1 MSFERPPAAPP
12 EANKNESREAH
23 IDFTPEGFFTTEIGI
38 VRDIALEEAGVR
50 PGERLTRE
58 KVPTYI
64 DWFEKYRILY
74 LRVAE
79 KQHEP
84 EDAKTIINV
93 AFHSWMANDLALFAG
108 FGGGP
113 ERKQNTGQIQL
124 SEKLQRDIAWQGE
137 AIQYLANINRT
148 NDGTHGGSQKAFL
161 TAQKFWEFQARVR
174 NVRPNSE
181 EARRSFE
188 KVKNG
193 VLRPV
198 ALDYILRTLNKWKM
212 TFEDD
217 PRVDAIDKIDM
228 IATSPEG
235 NTFFI
240 QVKPPSFEDLETRAR
255 GWYSRVVGGPQESED
270 YFHEFQAG
278 IFHYAHEHNISQEN
292 AVGVYI
298 ELSAGE
304 KHINKM
310 TGKPSPDFAND
321 IASYFEQLNTQRNE
335 SKQRALRNDKA
346 A

>member
-1 MSFERPPAAPP
+1 MSFERPPVASPDTS
-12 EANKNESREAH
+12 KNESRETR
-23 IDFTPEGFFTTEIGI
+23 IDFSPEVFFTTEIGI

-50 PGERLTRE
+50 PGENLTRE
-58 KVPTYI
+58 KLPLYL
-64 DWFEKYRILY
+64 DWFEKYRELY

-108 FGGGP
+108 WKSREGNIRHG
-113 ERKQNTGQIQL
+113 EVQL
-124 SEKLQRDIAWQGE
+124 SEKLQHDIAWQSE
-137 AIQYLANINRT
+137 AVHYLANINAAH
-148 NDGTHGGSQKAFL
+148 DGTREKSQQIFD
-161 TAQKFWEFQARVR
+161 TAKKFWEFQARVR
-174 NVRPNSE
+174 NMRPNSE
-181 EARRSFE
+181 AARYSFE

-198 ALDYILRTLNKWKM
+198 ALEYILHTLNKWEI
-212 TFEDD
+212 TFEQD

-240 QVKPPSFEDLETRAR
+240 QVKPASFDDVETRER
-255 GWYSRVVGGPQESED
+255 GWYSRDVGVSKENED
-270 YFHEFQAG
+270 YLHEFQAG
-278 IFHYAHEHNISQEN
+278 IFHYAHEHNISQQDSI
-292 AVGVYI
+292 GVYI

-304 KHINKM
+304 QFIHKM
-310 TGKPSPDFAND
+310 TGMPSREFAND
-321 IASYFEQLNTQRNE
+321 IASYFKKLNNQRNE
-335 SKQRALRNDKA
+335 FKKNSLHNDKA